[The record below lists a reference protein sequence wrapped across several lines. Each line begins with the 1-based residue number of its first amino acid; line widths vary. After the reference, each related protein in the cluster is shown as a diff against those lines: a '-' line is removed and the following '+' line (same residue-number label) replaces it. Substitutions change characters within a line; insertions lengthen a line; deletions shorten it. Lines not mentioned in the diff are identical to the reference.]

1 MEDQA
6 PPRVEE
12 DTIMPRSLANEVNK
26 AVRIATQQLLD
37 IRRDHLVLGT
47 VQTKQFATL
56 EENQLFAT
64 GTVGAAQPGL
74 NPFRPCWDDLEG
86 PWNLALEGY
95 FTRYFTTK
103 YPRFRA
109 HEIHVRRRFRFR
121 LKALQALVMPTL
133 ESSRS

>member
-37 IRRDHLVLGT
+37 IRRDHLVSGT

-103 YPRFRA
+103 YPRFCA